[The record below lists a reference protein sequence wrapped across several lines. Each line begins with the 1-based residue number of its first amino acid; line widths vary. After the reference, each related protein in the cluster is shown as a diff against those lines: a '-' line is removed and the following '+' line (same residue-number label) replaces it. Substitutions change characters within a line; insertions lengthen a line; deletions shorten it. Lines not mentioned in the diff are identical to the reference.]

1 MKELKRAWARGGR
14 IGGAK
19 RAANLSPERRREIA
33 RMGGQ
38 AAQAKRKANNSLTR

>member
-1 MKELKRAWARGGR
+1 MKELRRAWARGGR

-19 RAANLSPERRREIA
+19 RAENLSPARRREIA